1 MGWIQALVLGIL
13 QGLTEFLPISS
24 SGHLVIGQELMD
36 ITISGY
42 EFEVMVHMGTLF
54 SVLVIFRWDIFKL
67 FTTLDKNET
76 RQDILSLI
84 AGTIPAIIAGVLFKD
99 EINKL
104 FDNVGYV
111 GIALICTGVVLLI
124 SKVFKGNRSSVPI
137 SIGFAIG
144 LFQSLA
150 IIPGLSRSGL
160 TISGALALGILP
172 EKAARFSFL
181 LSIPIIL
188 GAGILTAYEIESYGK
203 LSMAVMVAGFFSSF
217 IVGLFA
223 LKWLL
228 RWLKSGRFFWF
239 GFYCLFIGILTL
251 FFS

>member
-1 MGWIQALVLGIL
+1 MDWFQALILGIL
-13 QGLTEFLPISS
+13 QGLTEFLPVSS
-24 SGHLVIGQELMD
+24 SGHLVIGQELLD

-42 EFEVMVHMGTLF
+42 EFEVMVHMGTLI
-54 SVLVIFRWDIFKL
+54 SVLVVFRWDIFEL

-84 AGTIPAIIAGVLFKD
+84 AGTIPAVVAGLILKD
-99 EINKL
+99 DINKL

-111 GIALICTGVVLLI
+111 GIALICTGVILLI

-137 SIGFAIG
+137 LIGFTIG

-150 IIPGLSRSGL
+150 IIPGISRSGL

-188 GAGILTAYEIESYGK
+188 GAGILTAYEIESYEN
-203 LSMAVMVAGFFSSF
+203 LSMTVMVVGFFSSF

-239 GFYCLFIGILTL
+239 GFYCFFIGILTL